1 MEDKKKYKILLC
13 EDDTNL
19 GMVLKNYLELNDYD
33 VTLERDGRLGLAAF
47 QREKYDICLLDV
59 MMPNMDGF
67 TLAEEIR
74 DVDPDIPLFF
84 LSAKTMKDDIIQGYK
99 LGADDYIT
107 KPFDSEVLLLKI
119 RVILKRNEEE
129 NKINDNVE
137 FDMGRYHFNP
147 KLREL
152 KHDDLTQTLSPK
164 ENELLKMLA
173 EHKNDLLPRERA
185 LKKIWGSDTYFNGRS
200 MDVYIAKLRK
210 YLKDDT
216 NIEIVNIH
224 GNGFRLVAP

>member
-1 MEDKKKYKILLC
+1 MEEAKKYKILLC

-19 GMVLKNYLELNDYD
+19 GMVLKNYLELTDYD

-47 QREKYDICLLDV
+47 QREKFDICLLDV

-67 TLAEEIR
+67 TLAEAIR
-74 DVDPDIPLFF
+74 DVDPDMPLFF
-84 LSAKTMKDDIIQGYK
+84 LSAKTMKEDIIQGYK

-119 RVILKRNEEE
+119 KAILKRSEEE
-129 NKINDNVE
+129 NKINDNIE
-137 FDMGRYHFNP
+137 FDLGSYHFNP
-147 KLREL
+147 RLREL
-152 KHDDLTQTLSPK
+152 KIGTTVHVLSPK

-173 EHKNDLLPRERA
+173 EHKNDLLPREKS

-210 YLKDDT
+210 YLREDT
-216 NIEIVNIH
+216 QIEIVNIH

>member
-1 MEDKKKYKILLC
+1 MEDKKATILLC
-13 EDDTNL
+13 EDDQNL
-19 GMVLKNYLELNDYD
+19 GLVLKNYLELNDYD
-33 VTLERDGRLGLAAF
+33 VILERDGRLGLAAF
-47 QREKYDICLLDV
+47 QRQKFDLCLLDV
-59 MMPNMDGF
+59 MMPHMDGF
-67 TLAEEIR
+67 TLAGEIR
-74 DVDPDIPLFF
+74 DVDPEIPLFF

-119 RVILKRNEEE
+119 KAILKRNEDLNKEQE
-129 NKINDNVE
+129 NKEYNL
-137 FDMGRYHFNP
+137 GSYHFNP

-152 KHDDLTQTLSPK
+152 SHNGKMQTLSPK

-173 EHKNDLLPRERA
+173 EHLNDLLPRDQA

-210 YLKDDT
+210 YLKDDEK
-216 NIEIVNIH
+216 IEIVNIH
-224 GNGFRLVAP
+224 GNGFRLVVQE